1 MSGNGRRQHTNAGH
15 YDPKN
20 NFAVPDEKILH
31 GYIPLGLSAVS
42 QDTSPGVIVE
52 VQDAIADNTAGYN
65 VSRITLDG
73 KKNAPE

>member
-1 MSGNGRRQHTNAGH
+1 MPN
-15 YDPKN
+15 
-20 NFAVPDEKILH
+20 EKILH
-31 GYIPLGLSAVS
+31 DYIPLGLSAVP